1 MKILMTNFTKM
12 VNDSGGVAK
21 VCCAFANEMIARG
34 HEVVIMHSD
43 ERTGKFFFPIDEKV
57 TCFNAKQNADGSFI
71 KFPVHFKALREL
83 YRMFNKRKA
92 QTFNR
97 DFGEKYLLKNIKA
110 CIEKEKPDVIVS
122 YQIEGSVYLLHN
134 LKIDIP
140 VVTMSHR
147 EPKDYYDDKEIYA
160 LEHSAVYQVLVPL
173 FERYINK
180 ILPKVKTVTIG
191 NAIHQFDFRAN
202 LAAEKEQYKIVCVG
216 RLGRND
222 KRQHL
227 LIEAFAKIANKHTNW
242 IVELWGSKQGN
253 SYYTELQQTI
263 KRHYLQNRVFLKG
276 TSNNV
281 PEVLKNA
288 DIFAFSS
295 KSEGFGMALAEGLGA
310 GLPAVGFKSC
320 AGVNELIVDGKNG
333 YLCDDG
339 IEAFA
344 TALDKLMNDKSLRVV
359 MGKSAK
365 ESMEQFSAQNIWDKW
380 ELLLKDVKY
389 ACKLNC

>member
-12 VNDSGGVAK
+12 VNDPGGVAK

-43 ERTGKFFFPIDEKV
+43 ERTGKFFFTIDKKV
-57 TCFNAKQNADGSFI
+57 ACYNVKQNADGSLI
-71 KFPVHFKALREL
+71 KFPIHLKALREL

-134 LKIDIP
+134 LKVNIP

-160 LEHSAVYQVLVPL
+160 LEHSAVCQVLVPS

-191 NAIHQFDFRAN
+191 NAIPQFDFSAD

-242 IVELWGSKQGN
+242 IVELWGSKQGR
-253 SYYTELQQTI
+253 SYYTELQKMI
-263 KRHYLQNRVFLKG
+263 KINNLQDRVFLKG
-276 TSNNV
+276 TTNNIL
-281 PEVLKNA
+281 EVLRNA
-288 DIFAFSS
+288 DIFAFPS
-295 KSEGFGMALAEGLGA
+295 KTEAFPLALSEAMSA
-310 GLPAVGFKSC
+310 GLPAIAYKSC
-320 AGVNELIVDGKNG
+320 SGTNELLEDSKSG

-339 IEAFA
+339 IDAF
-344 TALDKLMNDKSLRVV
+344 TGALNKLIEDKSLRI
-359 MGKSAK
+359 KISFLCA
-365 ESMEQFSAQNIWDKW
+365 
-380 ELLLKDVKY
+380 
-389 ACKLNC
+389 